1 MRHAKSSWA
10 DESQADHD
18 RPLNER
24 GLRDAP
30 RMASLLDDQ
39 NSVPD
44 LILCSTAMRAHTTAK
59 IVEQESSFSGSLLTY
74 KNLYLGKPNDYLR
87 LLAQLDDDVQ
97 TAMVVGHNPGLEELI
112 QQVCGAW
119 ERMPTG
125 AIAKIDLK
133 LDRWLTTASV
143 SSAELLNLW
152 LPKEI

>member
-1 MRHAKSSWA
+1 
-10 DESQADHD
+10 
-18 RPLNER
+18 
-24 GLRDAP
+24 
-30 RMASLLDDQ
+30 
-39 NSVPD
+39 
-44 LILCSTAMRAHTTAK
+44 MRAHTTAK